1 MRESGSGLRFIVAGG
16 LNTAVTYLI
25 YLGLLQ
31 LTTYQISYAIAFV
44 SGIAISY
51 TLGRVFVF
59 KTHQG
64 YRSALILPLVYL
76 IQYLTG
82 AVVVWAWVD
91 LLHQRPMLAPAISI
105 LVTLPLTYFLSKF
118 AFVGKIR

>member
-1 MRESGSGLRFIVAGG
+1 MREGGSALRFLLAGG
-16 LNTAVTYLI
+16 LNTAVTYLM
-25 YLGLLQ
+25 YLGLLHVASVQ
-31 LTTYQISYAIAFV
+31 VSYAIAFV

-51 TLGRVFVF
+51 VLSRVFVF
-59 KTHQG
+59 KAHQG

-82 AVVVWAWVD
+82 AAVVWAWVD
-91 LLHQRPMLAPAISI
+91 VLHQHPMLAPAISI
-105 LVTLPLTYFLSKF
+105 AATLPLTYFLSKF